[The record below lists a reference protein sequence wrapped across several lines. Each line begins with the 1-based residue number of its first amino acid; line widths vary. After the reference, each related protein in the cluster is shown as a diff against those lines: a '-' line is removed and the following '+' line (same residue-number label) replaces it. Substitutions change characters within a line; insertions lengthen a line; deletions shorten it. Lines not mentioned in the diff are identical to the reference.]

1 MNTNEVWILIFKI
14 LIIIGAIYGIVVGI
28 IYILISTLFKTVYSS
43 TNNLFVTITI
53 VGAVIFFGIGLF
65 ISTTPESYGGN
76 KGFMES
82 GGLYYI
88 ISGVL
93 FLISFIIIFFSKR
106 STPRINTSRIN
117 TSRLST
123 GRKI

>member
-1 MNTNEVWILIFKI
+1 MNAADIIF
-14 LIIIGAIYGIVVGI
+14 IIIAILFIGAF
-28 IYILISTLFKTVYSS
+28 ISGLAYLYSFTMMVRFIYSS
-43 TNNLFVTITI
+43 TNNLFLTITI
-53 VGAVIFFGIGLF
+53 VASIIFLAIAVYN
-65 ISTTPESYGGN
+65 STTPNFYGYSN

-93 FLISFIIIFFSKR
+93 FLISFIINLLSKR

-117 TSRLST
+117 TSR
-123 GRKI
+123 KI